1 MSGSEKVAK
10 TLSLRKD
17 LLEELEELIMR
28 KYGIY
33 LKGML
38 SMEVNNA
45 IEYYVKAEKQRL
57 NLD

>member
-1 MSGSEKVAK
+1 MSGPEKVAK

-17 LLEELEELIMR
+17 LLEQLEQLILR

-38 SMEVNNA
+38 SMEVNRA
-45 IEYYVKAEKQRL
+45 IEQYIKAEKQRL
-57 NLD
+57 GLD

>member
-1 MSGSEKVAK
+1 VSGPEKVAK

-17 LLEELEELIMR
+17 LLEQLEQLILR

-38 SMEVNNA
+38 SMEVNRA
-45 IEYYVKAEKQRL
+45 IEQYIKAEKQRL
-57 NLD
+57 GLD